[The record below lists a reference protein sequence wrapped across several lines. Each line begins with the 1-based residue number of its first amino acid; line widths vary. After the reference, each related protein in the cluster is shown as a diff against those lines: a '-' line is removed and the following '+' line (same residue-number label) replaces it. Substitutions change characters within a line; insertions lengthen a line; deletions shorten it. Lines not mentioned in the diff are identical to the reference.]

1 MLAISRSTASVLIAG
16 TLAFTSC
23 SRDPDSVVVPGPGPG
38 AGADSILSE
47 TVAGGFDTIW
57 DLAWGPDN
65 MLWITERPGTIS
77 RVNPS
82 TGAKTQVG
90 QISVSEVGEGGLLG
104 MTFHPDFPQQPF
116 VYAMHTYSSGGQ
128 RNRLVRMRYNGTT
141 LGAPETLLE
150 NIPGERNHN
159 GSRLAIGPDRFLY
172 VTTGDASREP
182 FAQDRNSLA
191 GKVLRLTLDGTPAP
205 GNPFGNATYSYGHR
219 NPQGI
224 VFNRSTGALYITEHG
239 PSDNDEVNRIEAGRN
254 YGWPTVRG
262 KCDGDAGSAE
272 IPYCQANNVA
282 EALATWTP
290 TIGPSGMDF
299 YTSDRIDGWRGS
311 LLFTSLV
318 GRALYRLTLSADGRR
333 VDSQERLFHNTFGR
347 LRDVLVGPDGVV
359 YLATS
364 NKDGRGSPGPQDDRI
379 IRLRPSQ

>member
-1 MLAISRSTASVLIAG
+1 
-16 TLAFTSC
+16 
-23 SRDPDSVVVPGPGPG
+23 
-38 AGADSILSE
+38 
-47 TVAGGFDTIW
+47 VAGGFDTIW
-57 DLAWGPDN
+57 DMAWAPDN
-65 MLWITERPGTIS
+65 TIWITERPGRIS
-77 RVNPS
+77 RINPS

-90 QISVSEVGEGGLLG
+90 QINVSEVGEGGLLG

-128 RNRLVRMRYNGTT
+128 RNRLVRLRYNGTS

-150 NIPGERNHN
+150 NIPGAGNHN
-159 GSRLAIGPDRFLY
+159 GARLAIGPDRLLY
-172 VTTGDASREP
+172 VTTGDASSEP
-182 FAQDRNSLA
+182 LSQNRTSLA
-191 GKVLRLTLDGTPAP
+191 GKVLRLTLDGAPAP

-224 VFNRSTGALYITEHG
+224 VFDRTSGALYITEHG

-262 KCDGDAGSAE
+262 KCDGDAGSSE
-272 IPYCQANNVA
+272 IPFCQANNVV
-282 EALATWTP
+282 EPLVTWTP
-290 TIGPSGMDF
+290 TIAPSGMDF
-299 YTSDRIDGWRGS
+299 YTSDRISGWRGS

-318 GRALYRLTLSADGRR
+318 GRALYRLTLSSDGRR
-333 VDSQERLFHNTFGR
+333 VESQERLFHNTFGR

-364 NKDGRGSPGPQDDRI
+364 NKDGRGSPGSEDDRI
-379 IRLRPSQ
+379 IRLRPNR